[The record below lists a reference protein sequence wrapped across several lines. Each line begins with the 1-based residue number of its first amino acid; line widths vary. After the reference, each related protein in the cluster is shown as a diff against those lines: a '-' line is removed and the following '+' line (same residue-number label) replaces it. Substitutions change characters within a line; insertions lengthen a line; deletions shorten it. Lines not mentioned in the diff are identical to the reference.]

1 MKTANIIR
9 IMAFILLIS
18 VVTVWTI
25 VLNSLFGYIGSGITG
40 LTIGNGNES
49 NETVDCNNNSIC
61 DGNET
66 FETCPSD
73 CNETFCNNNSICD
86 DNETI
91 ESCPSDCNTTNIT
104 CNNNSICDGNE
115 TFETCPSDCTENCTP
130 EEQRDCGIEEG
141 ICIMGIQT
149 CYDNRTW
156 GSCNGSIEPTNE
168 TCNYLD
174 DDCDGM
180 VDEGFDWNNNSVID
194 ANETFDYDDDG
205 YYPNITIYYNLTC
218 TGYTEYDCNDT
229 NSSIYPNA
237 IEIENNIDDDC
248 DGEIDEITWNISTIH
263 KINLGY
269 IKRNGSK
276 AYLRVGDW
284 AMFNYK
290 KLYGTLIYGKIELT
304 TISTSSIGLIFSVV
318 KGISINV
325 LPETNMIVGESKQ
338 FDMDND
344 GKNDISIKLDEIQS
358 GFKAHLIIKDI
369 SEYIPPTCNNNGVCD
384 EGETAASCPSDCLVI
399 NYCNKNGSCDIN
411 ETIENCPEDCQVVE
425 EQGSPP
431 EPIEEEPQPTQDWTC
446 NNNDVCETWE
456 TEQDCPNDCKKDPL
470 QYIILASITAS
481 LMLLVLGG
489 ILIKTKNPYGI
500 KKKLQQNIIQSIN
513 KGHNLNNINYYLTGQ
528 KLKQP
533 KTKKALKYAS
543 DFMTLKRAVIFYLNQ
558 TNDEKKVRKM
568 CLKNKWSKKLTND
581 VFNNLHVQQKRVV
594 IPQKKIIPTKQK
606 RIAIPQK
613 KIRRKPTTQKTTL
626 RKIE

>member
-1 MKTANIIR
+1 
-9 IMAFILLIS
+9 
-18 VVTVWTI
+18 
-25 VLNSLFGYIGSGITG
+25 
-40 LTIGNGNES
+40 
-49 NETVDCNNNSIC
+49 
-61 DGNET
+61 
-66 FETCPSD
+66 
-73 CNETFCNNNSICD
+73 
-86 DNETI
+86 
-91 ESCPSDCNTTNIT
+91 
-104 CNNNSICDGNE
+104 
-115 TFETCPSDCTENCTP
+115 
-130 EEQRDCGIEEG
+130 
-141 ICIMGIQT
+141 
-149 CYDNRTW
+149 
-156 GSCNGSIEPTNE
+156 
-168 TCNYLD
+168 
-174 DDCDGM
+174 M
-180 VDEGFDWNNNSVID
+180 VDEGFDWNNNSFIA
-194 ANETFDYDDDG
+194 ANETFDYDDDA
-205 YYPNITIYYNLTC
+205 YFPSITVYFNLTC

-229 NSSIYPNA
+229 NSSIHPNA
-237 IEIENNIDDDC
+237 IEIENNVDDDC
-248 DGEIDEITWNISTIH
+248 DGEIDEITWNISTVH

-269 IKRNGSK
+269 LKRNGSK

-284 AMFNYK
+284 AIFNYK

-344 GKNDISIKLDEIQS
+344 DKNDISIKLDEIQS
-358 GFKAHLIIKDI
+358 GFKAHLTIKDI
-369 SEYIPPTCNNNGVCD
+369 SEYIPPTCNNSICE
-384 EGETAASCPSDCLVI
+384 EGETAASCPADCLVI
-399 NYCNKNGSCDIN
+399 DYCNKNGSCDIN

-425 EQGSPP
+425 EQRSPP
-431 EPIEEEPQPTQDWTC
+431 EPIEEPQPTQDWTC
-446 NNNDVCETWE
+446 NNNSVCEAWE
-456 TEQDCPNDCKKDPL
+456 TEQDCPNDCKKDLL
-470 QYIILASITAS
+470 QYIIIASITTS

-500 KKKLQQNIIQSIN
+500 KKKLQQNIIKSIDR
-513 KGHNLNNINYYLTGQ
+513 GYNLNNINYYLTSQ

-568 CLKNKWSKKLTND
+568 CLKNKWSKKLIND
-581 VFNNLHVQQKRVV
+581 VFNNLHVQQKKVV

-613 KIRRKPTTQKTTL
+613 KIRRKPITQKIKL